1 MGQPAFAWTVRATLG
16 GAVWKSRQPLLSQ
29 PTGCSAARHRPDT
42 HRAVAHHRCSGTG
55 GSGQQ
60 GRDQQQDQQRHD
72 QSRPSS
78 VRENQR
84 DDLVERPET
93 RVLRWFRQGT
103 EIQTLIHLLRFYSV
117 VVVVDVVL
125 LVYSV

>member
-55 GSGQQ
+55 GGGQQ

-84 DDLVERPET
+84 DDLVERPGSPLVQT
-93 RVLRWFRQGT
+93 GYRDT
-103 EIQTLIHLLRFYSV
+103 DAHTLITILFS
-117 VVVVDVVL
+117 
-125 LVYSV
+125 SGGS